1 MSQPPCLIL
10 LDDERE
16 TLAPAAMTLI
26 RLGVEPLYGKWVDE
40 ARLVAGEAAER
51 VGAAMAST
59 RLSVEQLVAFR
70 DGVRE
75 SAAKPG
81 LEVLLVG
88 PEADPAKC
96 EALRRQ
102 GFASVLWEPFNSAE
116 LRFVVSTLLL
126 MPEEIA
132 PRREPRAAANKM
144 CWLHVAGTSSFGVL
158 YTVSAKGAYV
168 EIPSPLPVGSEFTID
183 FEFDDMEVET
193 EARVIY
199 AIRQNEA
206 RGSLLACGLGCVFTA
221 LEPEQER
228 ALRERVARSA
238 ERHQLPALPDT
249 GQGAGGAGDAAAR
262 VA

>member
-26 RLGVEPLYGKWVDE
+26 RLGVEPLYSKWLDE
-40 ARLVAGEAAER
+40 TRLVAGEATER
-51 VGAAMAST
+51 LGAAIAST
-59 RLSVEQLVAFR
+59 RLGVEQLVAYR
-70 DGVRE
+70 DAVRA
-75 SAAKPG
+75 SVAKRD

-88 PEADPAKC
+88 PEMEAAKS
-96 EALRRQ
+96 EALRRH
-102 GFASVLWEPFNSAE
+102 GFGPVLREPFNSAE

-144 CWLHVAGTSSFGVL
+144 CWLHAAGKSSFGVL

-168 EIPSPLPVGSEFTID
+168 EMPTPLQVRTEFTIE
-183 FEFDDMEVET
+183 FEFDGLQVET
-193 EARVIY
+193 AARVIY
-199 AIRQNEA
+199 AIGQNEA
-206 RGSLLACGLGCVFTA
+206 KGSLLACGLGCVFTG
-221 LEPEQER
+221 LEPGQER
-228 ALRERVARSA
+228 ALRERVAQAA
-238 ERHQLPALPDT
+238 ERHQLP
-249 GQGAGGAGDAAAR
+249 GAPEAQ